1 MEDQLEQRVAAL
13 ERAVT
18 DGEGDAAALAE
29 AAVTADRLEDCEAT
43 VEDLEDRV
51 AELEAATQALRG
63 YVGNV
68 RSVNR
73 EVEERADLALSRVEA
88 LTGRAEAVTGD
99 RAGAQSEG
107 GHGGEKRRC
116 GGDHDVGPG
125 VDRDQQPRSERCGRC
140 GRPTWPGPGPDGSS
154 HTESEAAGTGDGAT
168 GHATSAGGA
177 PTAAVDAGG
186 GGERE
191 ASARGAPTTPSW
203 SEASAPGPA
212 GEGVR
217 ASDSPDADGPIDRL
231 RQLL

>member
-1 MEDQLEQRVAAL
+1 MDDQLEERVAAL

-29 AAVTADRLEDCEAT
+29 AAVTAERLEALETT

-88 LTGRAEAVTGD
+88 LTGEPTGD
-99 RAGAQSEG
+99 GRPASEDGNTHGRRQDRGSGPGDGDEG
-107 GHGGEKRRC
+107 GGSGDRC
-116 GGDHDVGPG
+116 D
-125 VDRDQQPRSERCGRC
+125 RC
-140 GRPTWPGPGPDGSS
+140 GRPRERGTATGRSERELPGSAGARDGPDSTRAGED
-154 HTESEAAGTGDGAT
+154 TAGTV
-168 GHATSAGGA
+168 GA
-177 PTAAVDAGG
+177 PV
-186 GGERE
+186 GGERT
-191 ASARGAPTTPSW
+191 SPGSGAPSW
-203 SEASAPGPA
+203 KENSVPEPA
-212 GEGVR
+212 RDGVGV
-217 ASDSPDADGPIDRL
+217 SDGSDAEGPIGRL